1 MRRGQFKPIAKYVS
15 RRVVADYDAGMT
27 MVDMIAK
34 HKLSFP
40 TIKRIVRLHDRPDR
54 EKRTEVKKES
64 LQQTLELAEDLFT
77 VKKSHIIKGAQI
89 DRYHSKVKQIVCW
102 VLKTHFQYSLKSI
115 GDNMNYK
122 DHTTVLYAVDR
133 VSKTKALKLQALRL
147 QLELQNREA
156 QNKKRA

>member
-1 MRRGQFKPIAKYVS
+1 MRRGQFKPITKYVS
-15 RRVVADYDAGMT
+15 GRVLADYDAGMT

-40 TIKRIVRLHDRPDR
+40 TIKRIARQHDRPDR
-54 EKRTEVKKES
+54 SIRTEVKPEDLKM
-64 LQQTLELAEDLFT
+64 TLELAATLFN
-77 VKKSHIIKGAQI
+77 VKQSQIIKGAQV

-102 VLKTHFQYSLKSI
+102 ALKTHFKFSMKSI
-115 GDNMNYK
+115 SDRMNYK

-147 QLELQNREA
+147 QLELQRCEA